1 MGAAGPASHHDPMA
15 EQRWRHWVAVASVL
29 GGLALVAVTLLG
41 LWRYATHDR
50 VEVVD
55 QALIVRTSNAACLMM
70 RQSVHRLAP
79 PSEAS
84 IPQRVKAIRA
94 QNEAVGLMVGQIRG
108 LGLDLVNNDRPMPG
122 WLEDWEALV
131 RARETYAAAL
141 AKGRSGALSLKVP
154 VDEEGQSIVT
164 RMNDVGLDCA
174 VPAELLS
181 N

>member
-1 MGAAGPASHHDPMA
+1 MGEPRDAVTPWTMA
-15 EQRWRHWVAVASVL
+15 DQRWRHWVAVGSVV
-29 GGLALVAVTLLG
+29 GGLALVTVTMLG
-41 LWRYATHDR
+41 LWRYAHHDR
-50 VEVVD
+50 VEVID
-55 QALIVRTSNAACLMM
+55 QAAVVYTSNAACTAM
-70 RQSVHRLAP
+70 RQNVHRLAP

-94 QNEAVGLMVGQIRG
+94 QNEAVTVMVDQIRG
-108 LGLDLVNNDRPMPG
+108 LGIELVNGDLPMPE
-122 WLEDWEALV
+122 WLDDWEALV
-131 RARETYAAAL
+131 QARETYAAAL
-141 AKGRSGALSLKVP
+141 AKAKSGALSLKVP

>member
-1 MGAAGPASHHDPMA
+1 MA
-15 EQRWRHWVAVASVL
+15 EQRWRHQVAVASVI
-29 GGLALVAVTLLG
+29 GGLVLVTVTLAG
-41 LWRYATHDR
+41 LWRYANHDR

-55 QALIVRTSNAACLMM
+55 QPAIVRTSNAACALM

-94 QNEAVGLMVGQIRG
+94 QNEAVGVMVGQIRG
-108 LGLDLVNNDRPMPG
+108 LGLDVVNNDLPMPG
-122 WLEDWEALV
+122 WLGDWESLV

-141 AKGRSGALSLKVP
+141 AKGKSGASSLRVP

-164 RMNDVGLDCA
+164 RINDVGLDCA

>member
-1 MGAAGPASHHDPMA
+1 MGPPGERIAPWTMA
-15 EQRWRHWVAVASVL
+15 DQRWRHWAAVGSVI
-29 GGLALVAVTLLG
+29 GGLVLVAVTMLG
-41 LWRYATHDR
+41 LWRYAHHDR
-50 VEVVD
+50 VEVID
-55 QALIVRTSNAACLMM
+55 QAAVVYTSNAACTVM

-84 IPQRVKAIRA
+84 IPQRVEAIRA
-94 QNEAVGLMVGQIRG
+94 QNEAVTVMVEQIRG
-108 LGLDLVNNDRPMPG
+108 VGLDLVNNDLPLPE
-122 WLEDWEALV
+122 WLDDWEALV
-131 RARETYAAAL
+131 QARETYAAAL
-141 AKGRSGALSLKVP
+141 AKAKSGALSLKVP